1 LCCAAEAWGGGY
13 PERPVRL
20 IIPFP
25 PGGASDFGGRLLAA
39 GLTDILGQQFVVDNR
54 GGASGLIGTEI
65 AVRSQPDGYTLLIGN
80 VNTMAINPYVQPMKV
95 DPLKDLVPIAPVVSI
110 PTVIVGHTSVSG
122 STLKEYLGDVLRSK
136 REIRYGTATLSSPG
150 RFIMVAFLKSLG
162 IKVLEVPYNGAGP
175 ATTALLSGEVEI
187 LPVTVASIAGL
198 VKAGQLKALAVTAK
212 SRVPLLPDVPT
223 MPELGYPEIVMGQ
236 WNGVFSPVGL
246 PQPLIAKLH
255 EAITKA
261 MRQEQVIERLNTAAA
276 EAVFSESPE
285 EYAAYVRSENVRW
298 GKIIHDSGLAPK

>member
-1 LCCAAEAWGGGY
+1 MTRTFFRCFLFAYALCCAAAAWGGGY

-25 PGGASDFGGRLLAA
+25 PGGASDFGGRLVAA

-54 GGASGLIGTEI
+54 GGASGLIATEI
-65 AVRSQPDGYTLLIGN
+65 AVRSQPDGYTLFLGN
-80 VNTMAINPYVQPMKV
+80 VNTMAINPYIQPMKV
-95 DPLKDLVPIAPVVSI
+95 DPIKDLVSIAPVASI
-110 PTVIVGHTSVSG
+110 PTVIVGHNSVTG

-162 IKVLEVPYNGAGP
+162 IKILEVPYNGAGP

-223 MPELGYPEIVMGQ
+223 MP
-236 WNGVFSPVGL
+236 
-246 PQPLIAKLH
+246 
-255 EAITKA
+255 
-261 MRQEQVIERLNTAAA
+261 
-276 EAVFSESPE
+276 
-285 EYAAYVRSENVRW
+285 
-298 GKIIHDSGLAPK
+298 